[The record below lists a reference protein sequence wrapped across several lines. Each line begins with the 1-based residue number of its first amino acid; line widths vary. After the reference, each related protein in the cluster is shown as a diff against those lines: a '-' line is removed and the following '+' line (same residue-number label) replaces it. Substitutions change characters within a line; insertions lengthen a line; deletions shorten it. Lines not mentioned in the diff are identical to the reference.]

1 MAIVKIW
8 DVKSRLNR
16 VIDYVANTE
25 KTENENYE
33 ETDMSSLLDVIEYT
47 TDGLKTEQKF
57 FVSGINCQPEFAC
70 EQMTETKKKFKKT
83 KGILAFHAYQ
93 SFAPNEVTPATAHEI
108 GKEFA
113 RKMWGDR
120 FEVVVSTHVN
130 AHCVHNHFLL
140 NSVSFMDGKKYYD
153 NKKNY
158 EKMRKLSDNLCRAY
172 GLSVIEN
179 PETGRTKTYDEYEA
193 EKNGEPTKNE
203 IIRHDIDECIKLAMG
218 EKDFFNRMKRRC
230 YVFDFNRK
238 YATISHPSFERPRR
252 LKTLGDDYTPER
264 LAERIEAAW
273 RYEKVDIPKQE
284 YPAYKMWGRSMPSK
298 YTAVYVQF
306 ITVVSV
312 VKERPNSNRNL
323 YKLLG
328 DEIRKL
334 DRLIE
339 QQNLLCGNDIDTP
352 EQLNAYKDKC
362 KAEIAEL
369 TEARKRLRSQL
380 KSAERKGN
388 EKEAIELK
396 EDISILS
403 DRLKKLRR
411 DILVCE
417 RIEEQEPNIE
427 DKIVKS
433 KELNAKEMTKDERFR
448 RSR

>member
-1 MAIVKIW
+1 MAVVKIW
-8 DVKSRLNR
+8 DIKSRLNR

-25 KTENENYE
+25 KTGNENYE
-33 ETDMSSLLDVIEYT
+33 EIATNSLINVIEYT

-70 EQMTETKKKFKKT
+70 EQMTETKSKFKKT

-93 SFAPNEVTPATAHEI
+93 SFAPNEVTPVTAHEI

-130 AHCVHNHFLL
+130 AHCVHNHFLV

-158 EKMRKLSDNLCRAY
+158 EKMRKLSDDLCRAY

-193 EKNGEPTKNE
+193 KKNGEPTKNE

-218 EKDFFNRMKRRC
+218 EKDFFNRMKRRG
-230 YVFDFNRK
+230 YVFDFTRK

-252 LKTLGDDYTPER
+252 LKTLGEDYTPESISK
-264 LAERIEAAW
+264 RIEAAW
-273 RYEKVDIPKQE
+273 RNEEVDIPKQE
-284 YPAYKMWGRSMPSK
+284 YPAYEMWGRSKPNDYRTM
-298 YTAVYVQF
+298 YVQF
-306 ITVVSV
+306 VTVVSV

-352 EQLNAYKDKC
+352 EQLTTYKEKC
-362 KAEIAEL
+362 KSEISEL
-369 TEARKRLRSQL
+369 TAARNRLRSML
-380 KSAERKGN
+380 KTAERKGDTN
-388 EKEAIELK
+388 EITELK
-396 EDISILS
+396 DDISNLS
-403 DRLKKLRR
+403 ARLKKLRR
-411 DILVCE
+411 DILVCD
-417 RIEEQEPNIE
+417 RIEEQQPKIE
-427 DKIVKS
+427 EKIDKA
-433 KELNAKEMTKDERFR
+433 KESNMKEMTKDERFR
-448 RSR
+448 RRR